1 MKKKSD
7 MIDDMAQLERSNKN
21 ATLHL
26 LDIYIYIYI
35 WMREEEVES

>member
-1 MKKKSD
+1 

-35 WMREEEVES
+35 YIYG